1 MEQAVKLM
9 KIISNQVDSKMQ
21 IVLEKYSLTY
31 TQVKIL
37 HYIMN
42 NDCLNQKQICE
53 TFKLSSATVNGILN
67 RLECK
72 NYISREKTNDRR
84 NNKITATNKARQVNE
99 SFQKAVEYNN
109 KILSKGLN
117 QEDVIIL
124 TKLLEQILKNIEE
137 GIYD

>member
-67 RLECK
+67 RLESK

-84 NNKITATNKARQVNE
+84 NNKITATDKARQVNE

-124 TKLLEQILKNIEE
+124 TKLLEQILQNIEE